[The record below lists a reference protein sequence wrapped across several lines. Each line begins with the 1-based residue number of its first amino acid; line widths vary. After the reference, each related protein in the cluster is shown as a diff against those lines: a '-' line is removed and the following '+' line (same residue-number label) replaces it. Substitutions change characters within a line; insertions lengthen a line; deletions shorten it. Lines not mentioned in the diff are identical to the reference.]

1 VCTEPS
7 LGAPWRG
14 SVLPPPRRA
23 ALAHAKPIGKPLDRS
38 AARAAQP
45 QARGQ
50 ASFNFL
56 THNSSTIN
64 VDLR

>member
-1 VCTEPS
+1 
-7 LGAPWRG
+7 LR
-14 SVLPPPRRA
+14 
-23 ALAHAKPIGKPLDRS
+23 IGKPLDRS